1 MRPAKA
7 IDLATGPA
15 ADGPTVAFVCTHNAC
30 RSQMAEALARRL
42 LPRGT
47 KIFSAGTKPASHVD
61 EGALAELAR
70 RGVGTSGLHP
80 KPLSQL
86 PRVDWLVTMG
96 CGVSCP
102 SLPCA
107 HREDWGLQDPMG
119 GSPLA
124 YQDCADAIVWHLRE
138 LGEKIARAQIAPP
151 PRRRT
156 TPGLGATPRGTQR
169 RYGWK
174 AT

>member
-1 MRPAKA
+1 MHPAKA
-7 IDLATGPA
+7 IDLATGSAADGPA
-15 ADGPTVAFVCTHNAC
+15 SDAPAPDCPAPDGPTVAFVCTHNAC

-47 KIFSAGTKPASHVD
+47 KIFSAGTKPASRVD

-70 RGVGTSGLHP
+70 RGVSTSGLHP

-138 LGEKIARAQIAPP
+138 LGEKIARA
-151 PRRRT
+151 
-156 TPGLGATPRGTQR
+156 
-169 RYGWK
+169 
-174 AT
+174 